1 MKRKG
6 LYIFLGAEVALLCM
20 LYILADFV
28 PTVVSS
34 VMSVP
39 FEQIGLALRS
49 LSLCGKAANGLAVAL
64 WAGIC
69 LLPLFPVLQN
79 WQDKEKCAEH
89 IFLIVLSVMLFVVLY
104 YMINPGFM
112 YKLLPESIRS
122 MVSAGDQEILSVMKA
137 VLSMAVWSVAVGYVV
152 FRLLRMF
159 RAGDKEQ
166 LYLYLHRLLYALCA
180 MFAGAMVMTCGEMLK
195 GLQEAQGA
203 VDGALTVLK
212 SLVAA
217 LPYVMD
223 VMIIFL
229 ALNLLD
235 ELLADSHSEKVAAA
249 AGKLSG
255 VCCAALAVVTASGV
269 MINILQLVLFKYLS
283 DINIQTDIPFLSLA
297 FVLAA
302 LLFSRLIDE
311 NKQLAEEN
319 EMFI

>member
-1 MKRKG
+1 
-6 LYIFLGAEVALLCM
+6 
-20 LYILADFV
+20 
-28 PTVVSS
+28 
-34 VMSVP
+34 
-39 FEQIGLALRS
+39 
-49 LSLCGKAANGLAVAL
+49 
-64 WAGIC
+64 
-69 LLPLFPVLQN
+69 
-79 WQDKEKCAEH
+79 
-89 IFLIVLSVMLFVVLY
+89 
-104 YMINPGFM
+104 
-112 YKLLPESIRS
+112 
-122 MVSAGDQEILSVMKA
+122 
-137 VLSMAVWSVAVGYVV
+137 
-152 FRLLRMF
+152 
-159 RAGDKEQ
+159 
-166 LYLYLHRLLYALCA
+166 
-180 MFAGAMVMTCGEMLK
+180 MTCGEMLK

-255 VCCAALAVVTASGV
+255 VCCAALAVVTAFGV

-302 LLFSRLIDE
+302 LLFSRLIEE